1 MSTDLEKVRE
11 TAMQIIQT
19 RASGAEGIARI
30 DIQRLEPRWCL
41 KYDKEV
47 RRAGPKVTRT

>member
-11 TAMQIIQT
+11 TAMRIVQT
-19 RASGAEGIARI
+19 IAPGAKGTARV

-47 RRAGPKVTRT
+47 RRAGPKVTST